1 MRVTRSQQAE
11 TDALDIALH
20 VSEDSMVAAERFL
33 DQVEIAVRQLQ
44 QFPRSGP
51 PIALPQFPKLRCLA
65 VPDFPKYLLFYLFD
79 DIDVLIVRVGDS
91 WRDWSVI
98 LDEKV

>member
-1 MRVTRSQQAE
+1 MSVTRSEQAE
-11 TDALDIALH
+11 TDALDIAVH
-20 VSEDSMVAAERFL
+20 ISEDSFVAAERFL

-51 PIALPQFPKLRCLA
+51 QIALPQFPKLRCLA
-65 VPDFPKYLLFYLFD
+65 VPDFPKYFLFYLFN

-91 WRDWSVI
+91 RRDWSVI
-98 LDEKV
+98 LDEEV